1 MIKVSNIKYNDT
13 PINIIGLNE
22 LLSEHTLWQKKSSE
36 ETDYTRK
43 VVKHDG
49 KTRTLL
55 KCRSCNESEVI

>member
-13 PINIIGLNE
+13 PINIIGLSE
-22 LLSEHTLWQKKSSE
+22 LLSSQELWKKKSDNN
-36 ETDYTRK
+36 TNYTRK

-55 KCRSCNESEVI
+55 KCRSCNER